1 MPWRLNVSFYNVIIQ
16 KRFFSLIKKYQTIVV
31 QIFVKWSYLIC
42 DSLTVCGGFF
52 VASSNIQYIKS
63 IHYPSTY
70 PNDLDCHWEFR
81 SSTKLI
87 QLTFQDFNL
96 EADKNCSRDYVELWE
111 IISGNKKIIKK
122 LCSTN
127 GFKKTYR
134 SSVSRLF
141 INFHTDGKNSCKGF
155 KASVQEG

>member
-1 MPWRLNVSFYNVIIQ
+1 MLFYYFIIQ
-16 KRFFSLIKKYQTIVV
+16 IRFYSFINKCQTILV
-31 QIFVKWSYLIC
+31 QILPKWSNLKC
-42 DSLTVCGGFF
+42 DYITVCGGVF
-52 VASSNIQYIKS
+52 VASSKIQYIKS

-70 PNDLDCHWEFR
+70 PKDVDCHWEFR
-81 SSTKLI
+81 SSAKFI
-87 QLTFQDFNL
+87 QLTFEDFNL

-127 GFKKTYR
+127 GFKETYR

-141 INFHTDGKNSCKGF
+141 INFHTDGENSYKGF